1 MESGGPGLEACVAQ
15 LTYTGF
21 VHADPHEGN
30 LLLDR
35 SDGSLVFLDFGL
47 VSEVE
52 PFVMVGDGT
61 GAAFTRTP
69 PLYTLS
75 FTRLAP
81 VCVYN
86 ALILA
91 SHAFEIRK
99 ASE

>member
-61 GAAFTRTP
+61 GAAFTRRRHSIHSR
-69 PLYTLS
+69 LRAWRLCVCI
-75 FTRLAP
+75 TR
-81 VCVYN
+81 
-86 ALILA
+86 
-91 SHAFEIRK
+91 
-99 ASE
+99 

>member
-1 MESGGPGLEACVAQ
+1 MAQ

-52 PFVMVGDGT
+52 PYVMVREGGGGREGKVFFIDVVI
-61 GAAFTRTP
+61 A
-69 PLYTLS
+69 
-75 FTRLAP
+75 
-81 VCVYN
+81 
-86 ALILA
+86 
-91 SHAFEIRK
+91 
-99 ASE
+99 